1 MTDANTVTD
10 GKGTKPR
17 QVDRFFVDKDGK
29 SQPRAFPEA
38 VKVIH
43 SWKNREDLKLEM
55 DISKL
60 SDEMK
65 ICAIAFGISQVV
77 GNAYGGETDPDE
89 AFDKGESR
97 WETILGGKWA
107 TERESGPRTG
117 DLVEA
122 FAKAYADKGK
132 KVTDEWKAQV
142 AEQINSGAI
151 DQKEALKNPLV
162 RAAFDAIK
170 LRRAQERAAKSSEA
184 AAATA
189 ELPSLGF

>member
-1 MTDANTVTD
+1 MTDTSAAPDT
-10 GKGTKPR
+10 KGTKPR

-43 SWKNREDLKLEM
+43 SWKNRDDLKLEM
-55 DISKL
+55 DISQL

-122 FAKAYADKGK
+122 FAKAYEDKGK
-132 KVTDEWKAQV
+132 KVTEEWKAQV

-170 LRRAQERAAKSSEA
+170 LRRAQERAAKSLEA
-184 AAATA
+184 AKASA
-189 ELPSLGF
+189 ELPSIGF

>member
-17 QVDRFFVDKDGK
+17 QVDRFFIDKDGK
-29 SQPRAFPEA
+29 SQARAFPEA

-43 SWKNREDLKLEM
+43 SWKNRDDLKLEM

-122 FAKAYADKGK
+122 FAKAYEDKGK
-132 KVTDEWKAQV
+132 KVTDEWKSQV

-170 LRRAQERAAKSSEA
+170 LRRAQERAKKSQEA